1 MFFLCSCTL
10 NWVAFWWHNSFSY
23 TFLLT
28 LVNCLKIDIGFFL
41 KTLLAKYC
49 KNFDGVRISPA
60 INLSGVPSFFGYQK
74 IGRAAIC
81 HIFVKSCQSNHS
93 PFECWNLLSG
103 ETRAALHLPITIFW
117 SRDGISLNYSTRYA
131 SQLITLQSCSLKFWV
146 YITDE
151 QPSK

>member
-10 NWVAFWWHNSFSY
+10 NWVGFWWHNSFSY

-81 HIFVKSCQSNHS
+81 HIFPAKDDLSRYFIYISYIKNHV
-93 PFECWNLLSG
+93 NLII
-103 ETRAALHLPITIFW
+103 HP
-117 SRDGISLNYSTRYA
+117 LNVEICLVGRQEPPSTYP
-131 SQLITLQSCSLKFWV
+131 LQSFDPGMV
-146 YITDE
+146 
-151 QPSK
+151 

>member
-1 MFFLCSCTL
+1 MFMHIELGSIL
-10 NWVAFWWHNSFSY
+10 VAQLLFIHS
-23 TFLLT
+23 LLT

-81 HIFVKSCQSNHS
+81 HIFPAKDD
-93 PFECWNLLSG
+93 LS
-103 ETRAALHLPITIFW
+103 
-117 SRDGISLNYSTRYA
+117 ISTAISFI
-131 SQLITLQSCSLKFWV
+131 SVTLKIMSV
-146 YITDE
+146 
-151 QPSK
+151 